1 MKIDYDLLHLG
12 WDAFSLD
19 FFFELL
25 PEDHGFTDEQV
36 ERIWETSHMSIDD
49 IRKAAGLTQAA
60 MAKRFDIP
68 KRTIENWCRKVT
80 RPPEYIRFMFLEIL
94 GLLDI

>member
-1 MKIDYDLLHLG
+1 
-12 WDAFSLD
+12 
-19 FFFELL
+19 
-25 PEDHGFTDEQV
+25 
-36 ERIWETSHMSIDD
+36 MSIDD
-49 IRKAAGLTQAA
+49 IRKTAGLTQAA

-80 RPPEYIRFMFLEIL
+80 RPPEYVRFMLLEIL